1 MPVLRRRLKRALLL
15 PLLAPPLLLGGCTAA
30 GDGTWSNPFEKIFSP
45 APRDPTPEEREMQE
59 DAKIFRNTVLGGAAT
74 VGAVV
79 FLDCLLGRGTGEWK
93 DCAAIGGVGAVVGAI
108 DGYLTA
114 KRQEA
119 SRRKVREIDLIT
131 EEIEEKN
138 AGIRKLVESSRKVV
152 EQNRERI
159 GEVKLKIARNEVRE
173 EVLAEEKGRLEANI
187 AVMDRTIENLTKDK
201 ETYRTLADKLEGEGR
216 DVALLRENV
225 ESMEHRIAELEEQ
238 RDELEEINRAVRI
251 G

>member
-1 MPVLRRRLKRALLL
+1 MPALRRRSKQAFLL
-15 PLLAPPLLLGGCTAA
+15 PLLALPLLLGGCAA
-30 GDGTWSNPFEKIFSP
+30 NGDGAWSNPLERIFSP
-45 APRDPTPEEREMQE
+45 APRDPTPEEQEMQE

-74 VGAVV
+74 VGVV
-79 FLDCLLGRGTGEWK
+79 VLLDCLSRQGADEWK
-93 DCAAIGGVGAVVGAI
+93 GCAAIGGFGAVVGAI

-138 AGIRKLVESSRKVV
+138 AGIRKLVASSRKVV

-173 EVLAEEKGRLEANI
+173 EVLAEEKGRLESNI
-187 AVMDRTIENLTKDK
+187 ALMDRTIENLTKDR
-201 ETYRTLADKLEGEGR
+201 ETYRALADKLEGEGR
-216 DVALLRENV
+216 DVARLRENV
-225 ESMEHRIAELEEQ
+225 EGMEIRIAELEEQ

>member
-1 MPVLRRRLKRALLL
+1 MPALRRRSKRALLL
-15 PLLAPPLLLGGCTAA
+15 PLLALPLLLGGCAA
-30 GDGTWSNPFEKIFSP
+30 TGDGTWSNPFERTSSP

-59 DAKIFRNTVLGGAAT
+59 DAKVFRNTVLGGAAT
-74 VGAVV
+74 VGGAL
-79 FLDCLLGRGTGEWK
+79 FLGCLLGRGTGEWK
-93 DCAAIGGVGAVVGAI
+93 DCAAVGGVGAAIGAV
-108 DGYLTA
+108 DGYLVA

-119 SRRKVREIDLIT
+119 SRRRVREIDLIT

-138 AGIRKLVESSRKVV
+138 AGIRKLVASSRKVV

-173 EVLAEEKGRLEANI
+173 EVLAEEKGRLESNI
-187 AVMDRTIENLTKDK
+187 VVMDRTIENLTKDK
-201 ETYRTLADKLEGEGR
+201 NAYRTLADRMEGEGR
-216 DVALLRENV
+216 DVSRLRENV
-225 ESMEHRIAELEEQ
+225 ESMELRIAELEEQ

>member
-1 MPVLRRRLKRALLL
+1 MMALRRRSKWALPF
-15 PLLAPPLLLGGCTAA
+15 PLLAPLLLLGGCATT
-30 GDGTWSNPFEKIFSP
+30 GDGTWSNPLDRILSP

-74 VGAVV
+74 VGGAL
-79 FLDCLLGRGTGEWK
+79 FLDCLLGRGTDEWK
-93 DCAAIGGVGAVVGAI
+93 DCAVVGGVGAVVGAI

-138 AGIRKLVESSRKVV
+138 AGIRKLVASSRKVV

-159 GEVKLKIARNEVRE
+159 GEVKLKVARNEVRE
-173 EVLAEEKGRLEANI
+173 EVLAEEKGRLESNI
-187 AVMDRTIENLTKDK
+187 ALMDRTIENLAKDR
-201 ETYRTLADKLEGEGR
+201 ETYRTLADELEGEGR
-216 DVALLRENV
+216 DVARLRENV
-225 ESMEHRIAELEEQ
+225 ESMELRIAELEEQ

>member
-1 MPVLRRRLKRALLL
+1 MPALRRRSKWALPF
-15 PLLAPPLLLGGCTAA
+15 PLLAPLLLLGGCATT
-30 GDGTWSNPFEKIFSP
+30 GDGTWSNPFDKILSP
-45 APRDPTPEEREMQE
+45 APRDPTPEEQEMQE
-59 DAKIFRNTVLGGAAT
+59 DARIFRNTVLGGAAT
-74 VGAVV
+74 VGGAL
-79 FLDCLLGRGTGEWK
+79 FLDCLLKRGSDEWK
-93 DCAAIGGVGAVVGAI
+93 DCAAVGGVGAAVGAV

-138 AGIRKLVESSRKVV
+138 AGIRKLVASSRKVV

-173 EVLAEEKGRLEANI
+173 EVLAEEKGRLESNI

-201 ETYRTLADKLEGEGR
+201 EAYRTLADKLEGEGT
-216 DVALLRENV
+216 DVARLRENV
-225 ESMEHRIAELEEQ
+225 ESMELRIAELEEQ
-238 RDELEEINRAVRI
+238 RDALEEINRAVRI